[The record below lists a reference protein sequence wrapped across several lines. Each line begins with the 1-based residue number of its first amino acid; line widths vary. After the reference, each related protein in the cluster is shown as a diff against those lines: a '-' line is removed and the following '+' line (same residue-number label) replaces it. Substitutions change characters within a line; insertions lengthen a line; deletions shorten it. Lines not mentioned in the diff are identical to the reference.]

1 MTIKEYKTGD
11 LIPYENNPRNNDA
24 AVEAVANS
32 IKAFGFKV
40 PIVIDK
46 NNVVVAGHTRLK
58 AAEML
63 GLEMVPCI
71 VADDLTDAQIK
82 AFRVADNKTAELAE
96 WDFEKLEAELAE
108 LNAINFQMEQFGFDG
123 LSDDLSEIIEDEI
136 PEVDE
141 ENEPI
146 TKAGDVWQLG
156 NHRLLCASA
165 TEEKNVLKIMN
176 GEKADIIFTDPPY
189 NVDYEGG
196 TKEALKIQNDKQTS
210 RDFYTFLY
218 HAFINLLNVTKEGGV
233 AYVCHAHM
241 ESINFMA
248 SFQAAGFYLSQ
259 MLVWNKSS
267 LAIGRAD
274 YQWKHEP
281 IMYGWKT
288 GAAHFFTDSR
298 IETTV
303 IEDRPNIN
311 KMNKDELKEYIKE
324 LWKREPASTV
334 IDEDKPAR
342 NAEHPTMKPIKL
354 IAYFLRNSSKTND
367 IVVDAFGGSGSTLIA
382 CEQLN
387 RRCRMIELD
396 PRYCDVIINRWETLT
411 GQKAKL
417 LERID

>member
-11 LIPYENNPRNNDA
+11 LIPYENNPRINDG

-32 IKAFGFKV
+32 IKEFGFKV

-63 GLEMVPCI
+63 GLETVPCI
-71 VADDLTDAQIK
+71 VADDLTEEKIK
-82 AFRVADNKTAELAE
+82 AFRIADNKTAELAE

-108 LNAINFQMEQFGFDG
+108 LNAINYSMDQFGFDG
-123 LSDDLSEIIEDEI
+123 LTDDLSEIIEDEI
-136 PEVDE
+136 PEIDE
-141 ENEPI
+141 ENEPT
-146 TKAGDVWQLG
+146 TKAGDVWRLG
-156 NHRLLCASA
+156 NHRLICASA
-165 TEEKNVLKIMN
+165 TEEKDVLKVMD
-176 GEKADIIFTDPPY
+176 GEKADLIFTDPPY

-196 TKEALKIQNDKQTS
+196 TIDKLKIQNDKQTS

-218 HAFINLLNVTKEGGV
+218 HAFINLSKVTKDGGV

-267 LAIGRAD
+267 LAIGRSD

-311 KMNKDELKEYIKE
+311 KMNKDQLKDYIKE

-334 IDEDKPAR
+334 VDEDKPAR

-411 GQKAKL
+411 GQKAEL